1 MPAFKRSTR
10 HVDIEPAI
18 HYSAR
23 MLRARDSHRDSH
35 NTQAMHQKIRDAVTA
50 ELATDQRIL
59 AIYLL
64 GSAASGRLRADSD
77 IDIAI
82 MTQPGIHISELDRA
96 QIAAALSYRLGRQVD
111 LGMLS
116 SRNLVYANEVLHTGI
131 QLYSRDPGAAALYA
145 ANLLG
150 LYLEFNEGRQEILNA
165 YTI

>member
-1 MPAFKRSTR
+1 
-10 HVDIEPAI
+10 
-18 HYSAR
+18 
-23 MLRARDSHRDSH
+23 MLQVPDSQRDSH
-35 NTQAMHQKIRDAVTA
+35 NAQAMYQGIRDAVTA
-50 ELATDQRIL
+50 ELAADQRIL
-59 AIYLL
+59 AMYLL

-77 IDIAI
+77 IDIAL
-82 MTQPGIHISELDRA
+82 MAQPGIQLSELERA
-96 QIAAALSYRLGRQVD
+96 RIAAALSYRLGRQVD